1 MNEGPCKENSVPQ
14 ETFETITSGLCSM
27 NTIYETGVPT
37 DDTHLQQVTPT
48 S

>member
-1 MNEGPCKENSVPQ
+1 LQGKFSTTRTV
-14 ETFETITSGLCSM
+14 ETITSGLCPM